1 MAEVGRLRTD
11 AEKDGAAWS
20 EGGFLSIGACPKT
33 AAVDA
38 IIPFLYC
45 PWLLGPGPK
54 VGRLRTGAEKDEA
67 AWSEGGFLSIGAC
80 PRTAAVVA
88 WRGWL
93 PFKRG
98 PTVAWAFEREVLR
111 PDVYEGCEG
120 EDGPFKVISNFFA
133 ADVLSV
139 AVGSWA
145 EAS

>member
-1 MAEVGRLRTD
+1 MVRGWLPFNRSLPEDRSCRRYHPLPLLSLATWPRAEVGRLRTD
-11 AEKDGAAWS
+11 
-20 EGGFLSIGACPKT
+20 
-33 AAVDA
+33 
-38 IIPFLYC
+38 
-45 PWLLGPGPK
+45 
-54 VGRLRTGAEKDEA
+54 AEKDEA

-98 PTVAWAFEREVLR
+98 PTVAWAFEREVRR